1 MQVTH
6 GETFF
11 FPCDQYVREGRV
23 HLNQASDI
31 YPLNAPVQRRDRSYS
46 EQCVVIAGK
55 EQLTS
60 NVSHTATLP
69 AKEGRPACV
78 TSLRLRAELLKLSS
92 FLQRLAPDRV
102 VLHNDSVS
110 ARLQRRL
117 DDGAEARAFV
127 AFDVERLIDQ
137 WAAFEA
143 LLPGVTPSVRATA
156 ASRHVLAAMVHSLG
170 VLVDVDSPAGL
181 SLLHGCVEDAARVVA
196 CSPHVQPSRA
206 DFAAACGVDTA
217 VARTSSGIRRA
228 LLSGVPLMCVGS
240 GSGIRSIG
248 AGMRA
253 IPRDQRAAL
262 SSPGLLLCV
271 RDAASVVDS
280 TAQLAAGSSLLQSGV
295 MCFSPEETAGAVLDA
310 QRVGLAV
317 VGVHADVSTLLDGT
331 VKQVLAT
338 ILSAAKSR
346 RPKSLTVVLKDLDA
360 SLALAADNSQA
371 VFGDIR
377 AALKQLQVVFTAVT
391 VTVQADISNHLLGSN
406 QTLLTR
412 VIGARPSVG
421 DDGSVVGRQLYVD
434 DGIYGS
440 LCSRAKASAAP
451 AFSVGYDQEG
461 PLPFM
466 VERGQVRDGDTSLD
480 QLPCTIW
487 GQTCDSLDKV
497 MVADAGLIPA
507 MLGLG
512 DWLSFA
518 VPMCA
523 GNETNT
529 GFNGY
534 DAPLTRFMVHTGFE

>member
-6 GETFF
+6 GETFL

-23 HLNQASDI
+23 HLNQTSDT

-46 EQCVVIAGK
+46 EQCVVDAGK

-60 NVSHTATLP
+60 DVSRTAP
-69 AKEGRPACV
+69 FPVKEGRPACV
-78 TSLRLRAELLKLSS
+78 TSLKLRAELLKLSS
-92 FLQRLAPDRV
+92 FLQRLVPDRV
-102 VLHNDSVS
+102 VVHNDSV
-110 ARLQRRL
+110 ATRLQRRL

-137 WAAFEA
+137 WALFEA
-143 LLPGVTPSVRATA
+143 LLPGVTPTVRATA
-156 ASRHVLAAMVHSLG
+156 TSRHMLAAMVHSLG

-181 SLLHGCVEDAARVVA
+181 SLLHSCVEDVARVVA

-217 VARTSSGIRRA
+217 VIRTSSSIRRA

-240 GSGIRSIG
+240 ASGIRSIA
-248 AGMRA
+248 AGLRA
-253 IPRDQRAAL
+253 IPREQRAAL
-262 SSPGLLLCV
+262 VPPGLLLCI
-271 RDAASVVDS
+271 RDAASAVDS
-280 TAQLAAGSSLLQSGV
+280 TAQLAAGSSLLRSGV
-295 MCFSPEETAGAVLDA
+295 MCFAPEEAAEAVQEA
-310 QRVGLAV
+310 QRVGLAMA
-317 VGVHADVSTLLDGT
+317 GVHSDAAALLDGT
-331 VKQVLAT
+331 VLQVLAT

-346 RPKSLTVVLKDLDA
+346 RPKSITVVLEDLDA
-360 SLALAADNSQA
+360 YLALAGDNSEA
-371 VFGDIR
+371 VFENIR
-377 AALKQLQVVFTAVT
+377 AALKQLHAVSAAVT

-440 LCSRAKASAAP
+440 LCSRAKASATP
-451 AFSVGYDQEG
+451 AFSVGYDEER

-466 VERGQVRDGDTSLD
+466 VERGQVRDGDVSLD

-497 MVADAGLIPA
+497 MVTDAGLIPA
-507 MLGLG
+507 LLGLG